1 MSFTSITG
9 SLVSTLNLLL
19 PSLVVVAT
27 GYSLARWLGL
37 STAPLNLLL
46 RYVFLPVYLFVMLE
60 KRMSFDTFF
69 FVALIG
75 GAVVVAGFLIHR
87 NAHRVLK
94 SHIDASVA
102 IPNVACF
109 SIPFFALSWGGRGL
123 GTACAFFVGVSIAAF
138 ILQKKDFAKLFRE
151 PWLYAALAGILYNE
165 LRGSVQLLDALLKPF
180 MGAAYPLLLLLLGAA
195 LHPLEGFKDINVWVT
210 SVLRVAIGFLVAW
223 LGVTILPVTPAIAA
237 GAVMASMA
245 PPTTQSLSLA
255 GSTKDTPLSRG
266 SANVG
271 LLVSL
276 IVFTLFL
283 ATGWKPWS

>member
-1 MSFTSITG
+1 
-9 SLVSTLNLLL
+9 
-19 PSLVVVAT
+19 
-27 GYSLARWLGL
+27 
-37 STAPLNLLL
+37 
-46 RYVFLPVYLFVMLE
+46 MLE

-75 GAVVVAGFLIHR
+75 GAVFAAGFLICR

-94 SHIDASVA
+94 TQIDASAAV
-102 IPNVACF
+102 PNVACF

-123 GTACAFFVGVSIAAF
+123 GTACAFYVGVSIAAF
-138 ILQKKDFAKLFRE
+138 IVQKKDFTRLFRE
-151 PWLYAALAGILYNE
+151 PWLYAALAGIIYSE
-165 LRGSVQLLDALLKPF
+165 LRGSVQILDDLLTPF
-180 MGAAYPLLLLLLGAA
+180 MGATYPLLLLLLGAA
-195 LHPLEGFKDINVWVT
+195 LHPFEGIGDVNAWVT
-210 SVLRVAIGFLVAW
+210 SVLRVVVGFLVAL

-245 PPTTQSLSLA
+245 PPTSKCLSLA
-255 GSTKDTPLSRG
+255 GSAKDTPLSKG

-283 ATGWKPWS
+283 ATGWKPW